1 LQAGSLRSQEETR
14 EWAAHKAFRYAPMI
28 DSDLFRR
35 IQDQVAIVGIGHLPF
50 AKDIGRPIADTA
62 VEAIQL
68 ALQDAG
74 LSAADVD
81 GMSMFEMESTH
92 EVSVARRLGVPNLQ
106 WWDKISY
113 GGGASAATIM
123 HAAAAIVSG
132 LASVVTCHRARN
144 RGAKTAR
151 PWAQERELV
160 KDDKALHVPWGLIRP
175 VDVIGMWAHR
185 HMHEYGTRREHFGNV
200 AIAAR
205 KHAQRNPYA
214 MMRDRPLDME
224 AYLQGRVIG
233 FPLTLYDCCLETDG
247 ALACIV
253 TSKERARDLRRQP
266 VLVHS
271 IAQASGPNPVHLAN
285 YNNTPAME
293 TTSVFCAKLLWERSQ
308 LRPSDMDCAQIYDA
322 FTPLVITGL
331 EDYGFC
337 KRGEGG
343 PFTEGGRIELG
354 GQLPVLTSGGG
365 LAEAYVHGF
374 NLILEGVRQIRGTSV
389 NQVKDCKATLV
400 TGASGVATSAMVLRA
415 E

>member
-1 LQAGSLRSQEETR
+1 MADVG
-14 EWAAHKAFRYAPMI
+14 
-28 DSDLFRR
+28 DDLFRR
-35 IQDQVAIVGIGHLPF
+35 IQDRVAIVGIGHLPF

-62 VEAIQL
+62 IEAIQL
-68 ALQDAG
+68 ALDDAG
-74 LSAADVD
+74 LEAEDVD

-92 EVSVARRLGVPNLQ
+92 EVSIARRLGVEGLR

-113 GGGASAATIM
+113 GGGASCATLM
-123 HAAAAIVSG
+123 HAAAAITTG
-132 LASVVTCHRARN
+132 LATTVVCHRARN
-144 RGAKTAR
+144 RGGKASR

-160 KDDKALHVPWGLIRP
+160 RDDKALHVPWGLVRP

-224 AYLQGRVIG
+224 TYLAGRPIG
-233 FPLTLYDCCLETDG
+233 WPLTFYDCCLETDG
-247 ALACIV
+247 ALACVV
-253 TSKERARDLRRQP
+253 TSLERARDLRQRP
-266 VLVHS
+266 VLVHAV
-271 IAQASGPNPVHLAN
+271 AQASGPNPVHLAN

-293 TTSVFCAKLLWERSQ
+293 TTSVFCAKLLWQRSALQ
-308 LRPSDMDCAQIYDA
+308 PRDMDCAQVYDA

-337 KRGEGG
+337 RRGEGG
-343 PFTEGGRIELG
+343 PFTEGGRLELDG
-354 GQLPVLTSGGG
+354 ALPVLTSGGG

-389 NQVKDCKATLV
+389 NQVPDCKATLV
-400 TGASGVATSAMVLRA
+400 TGASGVATSAAVLRA
-415 E
+415 A

>member
-1 LQAGSLRSQEETR
+1 MADVG
-14 EWAAHKAFRYAPMI
+14 
-28 DSDLFRR
+28 DDLFRR
-35 IQDQVAIVGIGHLPF
+35 IQDRVAIVGIGHLPF

-68 ALQDAG
+68 ALDDAG
-74 LSAADVD
+74 LEAEDVD

-92 EVSVARRLGVPNLQ
+92 EVSIARRLGVEGLR

-113 GGGASAATIM
+113 GGGASCATLM
-123 HAAAAIVSG
+123 HAAAAITSG
-132 LASVVTCHRARN
+132 LATTVVCHRARN
-144 RGAKTAR
+144 RGAKTSR

-160 KDDKALHVPWGLIRP
+160 RDDKALHVPWGLVRP

-224 AYLQGRVIG
+224 TYLAGRPIG
-233 FPLTLYDCCLETDG
+233 WPLTFYDCCLETDG
-247 ALACIV
+247 ALACVV
-253 TSKERARDLRRQP
+253 TSVERARDLRQQP
-266 VLVHS
+266 VLLHAV
-271 IAQASGPNPVHLAN
+271 AQASGPNPVHLAN

-293 TTSVFCAKLLWERSQ
+293 TTSVFCAKLLWQRSALQ
-308 LRPSDMDCAQIYDA
+308 PRDMDCAQIYDA

-337 KRGEGG
+337 RRGEGG
-343 PFTEGGRIELG
+343 PFTEGGRLELDG
-354 GQLPVLTSGGG
+354 ALPVLTSGGG

-374 NLILEGVRQIRGTSV
+374 NLILEGVRQLRGTSV
-389 NQVKDCKATLV
+389 NQVPGCKTTLV
-400 TGASGVATSAMVLRA
+400 TGASGVATSAVVLRA
-415 E
+415 A